1 MQTNWLIVAD
11 EAVAHVYEW
20 QGAKTQLKEVETLT
34 HPAAHAREAEMRH
47 DAHGRFG
54 QGRKAGHIRGG
65 PTSVSASA
73 GMDHEHRE
81 GVEFAAHLSQWLAEA
96 QREGRYQHLKVAAAP
111 KFLGMLRKELSPQ
124 VAAVVLDELPKDLVH
139 ESRADLERRFL
150 GEEKS

>member
-11 EAVAHVYEW
+11 EAVAHIYEW
-20 QGAKTQLKEVETLT
+20 QGTKTQLQEVETLT
-34 HPAAHAREAEMRH
+34 HPAAHAKEADMRD

-81 GVEFAAHLSQWLAEA
+81 GVEFASHVSEWLAEA
-96 QREGRYQHLKVAAAP
+96 LRERRFDHLKVAAAP

-124 VAAVVLDELPKDLVH
+124 VAAVVLDELSKDLVH

-150 GEEKS
+150 GEAKS